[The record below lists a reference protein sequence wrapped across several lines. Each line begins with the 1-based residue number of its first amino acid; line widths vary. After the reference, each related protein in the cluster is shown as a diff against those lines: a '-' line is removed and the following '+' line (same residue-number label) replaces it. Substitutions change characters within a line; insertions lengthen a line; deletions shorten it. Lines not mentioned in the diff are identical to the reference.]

1 MNMEIIDLL
10 RKISSRLG
18 WILFILLLP
27 FIFAAFW
34 FLSAA
39 GLFVTLI

>member
-1 MNMEIIDLL
+1 MNMEMIDLL

-27 FIFAAFW
+27 FLWLAFLALGALGFIAAT
-34 FLSAA
+34 
-39 GLFVTLI
+39 V